1 MSLCPYGRIRIWPRR
16 FLKLFVAIPKA
27 RVHVTVSHLPLA
39 GLLLFA
45 KPRLL
50 HWSIRC
56 QGRCGAWCCRSKRV
70 SIGNQQL
77 DYAAGDS
84 MLITANQ
91 PMVSQIMQ
99 ASASKPYLSLALDLD
114 LCIIADLVLE
124 MQAQSLSVKPHER
137 ASTYEQV
144 ADTALRLMQLL
155 DRPAALAMLRQQL
168 LREIHYWLLTGLHGA
183 AIRQLGTPDSHVY
196 RIARSV
202 AVLRAEY
209 ANALPAER
217 LAAVAGM
224 SRSSFHQHFRAVTSL
239 TPLQFQKQLRL
250 IEARRLIVSEGR
262 SSSSAAFEVGY
273 EGASHFARDYLR
285 MFGKLPGKD
294 RLETGRPRRQG

>member
-1 MSLCPYGRIRIWPRR
+1 MAETLLEIVRRYTEGAFARDGSASAACGLIAIRKTATTPLEHTLPRPLLC
-16 FLKLFVAIPKA
+16 LVL
-27 RVHVTVSHLPLA
+27 
-39 GLLLFA
+39 
-45 KPRLL
+45 
-50 HWSIRC
+50 
-56 QGRCGAWCCRSKRV
+56 QGGKRV

-99 ASASKPYLSLALDLD
+99 ASASTPYLSLALDLD

-124 MQAQSLSVKPHER
+124 MQAQEVSVEPE
-137 ASTYEQV
+137 ATSTSTYEEV

-155 DRPAALAMLRQQL
+155 DRPAAWALLHRQL
-168 LREIHYWLLTGLHGA
+168 LREIHYWLLTGMHGT
-183 AIRQLGTPDSHVY
+183 AIRQLGRPDGHVH

-202 AVLRAEY
+202 ALLRAEF
-209 ANALPAER
+209 ASVLPIER
-217 LAAVAGM
+217 LAAVASM

-262 SSSSAAFEVGY
+262 LSGHVAFEVGY

-285 MFGKLPGKD
+285 MFGIPPGKD
-294 RLETGRPRRQG
+294 RLETSRPRRQE

>member
-1 MSLCPYGRIRIWPRR
+1 MAETLLEIVRRHTERACARNGVASTTCGLIAIRKTATTSFEHTLPRPLLC
-16 FLKLFVAIPKA
+16 LVL
-27 RVHVTVSHLPLA
+27 
-39 GLLLFA
+39 
-45 KPRLL
+45 
-50 HWSIRC
+50 
-56 QGRCGAWCCRSKRV
+56 QGSKRV

-91 PMVSQIMQ
+91 PMASQIMQ
-99 ASASKPYLSLALDLD
+99 ASASTPYLSLALDLD

-124 MQAQSLSVKPHER
+124 MQAQALSVKPR
-137 ASTYEQV
+137 TSTYEQV

-155 DRPAALAMLRQQL
+155 DRPAALALLHQQF
-168 LREIHYWLLTGLHGA
+168 LREIHYWLLTGIHGA
-183 AIRQLGTPDSHVY
+183 AIRQLGTPDTHVH

-224 SRSSFHQHFRAVTSL
+224 SRSSFHQHF
-239 TPLQFQKQLRL
+239 Q
-250 IEARRLIVSEGR
+250 G
-262 SSSSAAFEVGY
+262 
-273 EGASHFARDYLR
+273 SHFTHTVAI
-285 MFGKLPGKD
+285 PEAITID
-294 RLETGRPRRQG
+294 RGAALDRV

>member
-1 MSLCPYGRIRIWPRR
+1 MAETLLEIVRRHTEGACARDGVASTACGIIAIRKIATTSLEHTLPR
-16 FLKLFVAIPKA
+16 
-27 RVHVTVSHLPLA
+27 PL
-39 GLLLFA
+39 LCLVL
-45 KPRLL
+45 
-50 HWSIRC
+50 
-56 QGRCGAWCCRSKRV
+56 QGSKRV

-124 MQAQSLSVKPHER
+124 MQAQSLSVKPHECT
-137 ASTYEQV
+137 STYEQV

-155 DRPAALAMLRQQL
+155 DHPAALAMLRQQL
-168 LREIHYWLLTGLHGA
+168 LREIHYWLLTGMHGA
-183 AIRQLGTPDSHVY
+183 AICQLGTPDSHVF

-294 RLETGRPRRQG
+294 RLEPGRPRRQE

>member
-1 MSLCPYGRIRIWPRR
+1 MAETLLEIVRRHTEGACARDGVASTACGLIAVRKTAATSLEHTLPR
-16 FLKLFVAIPKA
+16 
-27 RVHVTVSHLPLA
+27 PL
-39 GLLLFA
+39 LCLVL
-45 KPRLL
+45 
-50 HWSIRC
+50 
-56 QGRCGAWCCRSKRV
+56 QGSKRV

-99 ASASKPYLSLALDLD
+99 ASASIPYLSLALDLD

-124 MQAQSLSVKPHER
+124 MQAQALSVKPHEHT
-137 ASTYEQV
+137 STYEQV

-155 DRPAALAMLRQQL
+155 DRPAALAMLHQQL
-168 LREIHYWLLTGLHGA
+168 LREIHYWLLTGMHGA
-183 AIRQLGTPDSHVY
+183 AIRQLGTPDSHVH

-285 MFGKLPGKD
+285 MFGILPGKD
-294 RLETGRPRRQG
+294 RLETSKPRRQE

>member
-1 MSLCPYGRIRIWPRR
+1 
-16 FLKLFVAIPKA
+16 
-27 RVHVTVSHLPLA
+27 
-39 GLLLFA
+39 
-45 KPRLL
+45 
-50 HWSIRC
+50 
-56 QGRCGAWCCRSKRV
+56 
-70 SIGNQQL
+70 
-77 DYAAGDS
+77 
-84 MLITANQ
+84 
-91 PMVSQIMQ
+91 
-99 ASASKPYLSLALDLD
+99 
-114 LCIIADLVLE
+114 

-144 ADTALRLMQLL
+144 ADTALRLMQL

-224 SRSSFHQHFRAVTSL
+224 SRPRFTNISE
-239 TPLQFQKQLRL
+239 QLL
-250 IEARRLIVSEGR
+250 HSRRCNSR
-262 SSSSAAFEVGY
+262 SNY
-273 EGASHFARDYLR
+273 D
-285 MFGKLPGKD
+285 
-294 RLETGRPRRQG
+294 